1 MPERRIFVPFYNN
14 IFPLI
19 FMLLTD
25 TKKLGWQS
33 IKFDV
38 INRRWCYIIWCISI
52 KSNRPTGYL
61 QILMHEYLYTFQL
74 FDIKRKYLFK
84 MMAFDKQLN
93 NILSTEFVIL
103 NVCWWRNLVYHMW
116 HYMLDAK
123 HSCFTLLCS
132 LRTSVPTRIR
142 SKKTEKRTQT
152 RIMIDLFSLRNKRI
166 IISYKLLV
174 TSLQSIHSRSS
185 QHLYENVLFIYSI
198 NHACIYG
205 VVRYRII

>member
-25 TKKLGWQS
+25 TKKLEWQS
-33 IKFDV
+33 IKFYV

-84 MMAFDKQLN
+84 MMTFDKQLN

-103 NVCWWRNLVYHMW
+103 NVCWWRNLVYHICWMRNIVV
-116 HYMLDAK
+116 LP
-123 HSCFTLLCS
+123 CS
-132 LRTSVPTRIR
+132 APSGLQFQPGSDQNRPKREPKQELWLIYFRYVIR
-142 SKKTEKRTQT
+142 G
-152 RIMIDLFSLRNKRI
+152 L
-166 IISYKLLV
+166 
-174 TSLQSIHSRSS
+174 
-185 QHLYENVLFIYSI
+185 
-198 NHACIYG
+198 
-205 VVRYRII
+205 